1 MSCPCLGDGS
11 FLLIAIIV
19 NASYASQLEQLT
31 SSETNSF
38 ETL

>member
-1 MSCPCLGDGS
+1 MSHPCLGGGS
-11 FLLIAIIV
+11 FLLKGV
-19 NASYASQLEQLT
+19 YSSYASQLEQLT